1 MNEKDLKKQME
12 QELELEELH
21 KQLGI
26 VDDPE
31 IPVDDEDDEAALFAK
46 WKAEQMAKKKAKQQ
60 EVQELPS
67 FRSNLQEM
75 NIHEEKEP
83 IVEEVKET
91 PKKKSTAKKVA
102 KKEEV
107 PKKKEPEL
115 SAEEQLDARNKIA
128 KEKLA
133 NIEINVDE
141 IEIVEQ
147 PRGLSK
153 IDDYNISL
161 NMGATPSPTYQV
173 VCNQSCY
180 IANMKAIKYGD
191 AIAIANSSSSAFQ
204 ERSRIYRLLYDK
216 CDSFSVGKISFD
228 EFLRITSFY
237 DAETL
242 MFGIYQQ
249 SFPGTTE
256 FQVQCGSCGMQHNM
270 TFQNEEFI
278 TVKDDEVYKNIQDTI
293 ASCSNPEQ
301 AIANSIVNKTTRKIL
316 PDSKIAIDIAIPS
329 LKDNLDLLG
338 RVNPKL
344 LEANKEVISL
354 MMFIKNIYMLDVNK
368 TISTGKPCYYKMDK
382 DLSSVSRMIKDL
394 SINDARELGKI
405 IQEKS
410 DKHDIVYQLKNHK
423 CPNPECGKDLGEI
436 PVDIEK
442 LLFFNML
449 Q

>member
-1 MNEKDLKKQME
+1 MNEKDLRNKMSQDLDEREALHQM
-12 QELELEELH
+12 
-21 KQLGI
+21 LGI

-31 IPVDDEDDEAALFAK
+31 IPVEEDDEAAQFAK
-46 WKAEQMAKKKAKQQ
+46 WKAEQAAKKKAKQK
-60 EVQELPS
+60 EVQELPN
-67 FRSNLQEM
+67 FKQPLQTM
-75 NIHEEKEP
+75 KVH
-83 IVEEVKET
+83 EEVKQE
-91 PKKKSTAKKVA
+91 KVQEEPVVQEKP
-102 KKEEV
+102 KKEERL
-107 PKKKEPEL
+107 KEK
-115 SAEEQLDARNKIA
+115 SAAEKIEEKNRNFKN
-128 KEKLA
+128 KLA

-153 IDDYNISL
+153 FDDYNISL
-161 NMGATPSPTYQV
+161 GMSSTSSPTYQV

-180 IANMKAIKYGD
+180 IANMKAINYGD
-191 AIAIANSSSSAFQ
+191 AIAIANSSASAYQ
-204 ERSRIYRLLYDK
+204 ERSRIYKLLYDK
-216 CDSFSVGKISFD
+216 CDSFSVGRITFD

-270 TFQNEEFI
+270 KFQNEEFI
-278 TVKDDEVYKNIQDTI
+278 AVKDEEVYKNIQDTI
-293 ASCSNPEQ
+293 ASCSDPEK
-301 AIANSIVNKTTRKIL
+301 AIANSVVNKTVRKVL
-316 PDSKIAIDIAIPS
+316 PDSKVIVDVAIPS

-354 MMFIKNIYMLDVNK
+354 MMFIKNIYMLDAAK
-368 TISTGKPCYYKMDK
+368 TVSSGKPCYYKMEK
-382 DLSSVSRMIKDL
+382 DLQSVSRLIKDL
-394 SINDARELGKI
+394 TINDARELGKV

-410 DKHDIVYQLKNHK
+410 DKHGIVYQLKNHK

>member
-1 MNEKDLKKQME
+1 MNEKDLKAKMNKD
-12 QELELEELH
+12 LEERESLH
-21 KQLGI
+21 AMLGI

-31 IPVDDEDDEAALFAK
+31 IPVDDEEDEAAQFAK
-46 WKAEQMAKKKAKQQ
+46 WKAEQAAKKKAKKQQ
-60 EVQELPS
+60 EVQELPNFKQQS
-67 FRSNLQEM
+67 LKPMEV
-75 NIHEEKEP
+75 HEEKQEEP
-83 IVEEVKET
+83 VKEVKVEKVVEEKPKKVKE
-91 PKKKSTAKKVA
+91 KTAAEKI
-102 KKEEV
+102 EE
-107 PKKKEPEL
+107 KN
-115 SAEEQLDARNKIA
+115 RNFKD
-128 KEKLA
+128 KLA

-153 IDDYNISL
+153 FDDYSISL
-161 NMGATPSPTYQV
+161 GMSNTSSPTYQV

-180 IANMKAIKYGD
+180 IANMKAINYGD
-191 AIAIANSSSSAFQ
+191 AIAIANSSASAYQ
-204 ERSRIYRLLYDK
+204 ERSRIYKLLYDK
-216 CDSFSVGKISFD
+216 CESFSVGRISFD
-228 EFLRITSFY
+228 DFLRITSFY

-270 TFQNEEFI
+270 KFQNEEFI
-278 TVKDDEVYKNIQDTI
+278 AVKDEEVYKNIQATI
-293 ASCSNPEQ
+293 ASCSNPEA
-301 AIANSIVNKTTRKIL
+301 AIANSIVNKTTRKVL
-316 PDSKIAIDIAIPS
+316 PDSKVIVDVAIPS

-354 MMFIKNIYMLDVNK
+354 MMFIKNIYMLDANK
-368 TISTGKPCYYKMDK
+368 TVTSGKPCYYKMDK
-382 DLSSVSRMIKDL
+382 DLQSVSRLIKDL

-410 DKHDIVYQLKNHK
+410 DKHGIVYQLRNHK